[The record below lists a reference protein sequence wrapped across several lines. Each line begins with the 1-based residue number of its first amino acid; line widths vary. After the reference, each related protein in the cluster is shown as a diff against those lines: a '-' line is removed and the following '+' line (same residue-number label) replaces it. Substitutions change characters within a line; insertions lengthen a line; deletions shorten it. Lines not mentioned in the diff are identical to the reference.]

1 VKRNAPEGKIL
12 QNAGLELAP
21 DTTSHDGQGTAA
33 VFFNF
38 ENFYLELI
46 WVENHDELNEY
57 DKKLAE
63 KFELA
68 FSGGSPFGIGLHR
81 SDSSNRPLP
90 FKTYSHY
97 AEWMKQGTLIEN
109 VEIHN
114 VNQPEI
120 FVGAPYMNW
129 SQAVK
134 EYPKLLETAKHQT
147 GMRQITGLRILGPG
161 MPLESEAM
169 KVLAE
174 QGLVDFQPADKHLLE
189 LEFDNVREGKSID
202 ARPEL
207 PLLIR
212 Y

>member
-1 VKRNAPEGKIL
+1 
-12 QNAGLELAP
+12 
-21 DTTSHDGQGTAA
+21 
-33 VFFNF
+33 
-38 ENFYLELI
+38 
-46 WVENHDELNEY
+46 
-57 DKKLAE
+57 
-63 KFELA
+63 
-68 FSGGSPFGIGLHR
+68 
-81 SDSSNRPLP
+81 
-90 FKTYSHY
+90 
-97 AEWMKQGTLIEN
+97 
-109 VEIHN
+109 
-114 VNQPEI
+114 
-120 FVGAPYMNW
+120 MNW